1 MLAIRHATLLTP
13 AATLADATVL
23 VDGARVVA
31 AGGPE
36 LAVPAGAAVR
46 DAAGLLLAPGFID
59 LQVNGGF
66 GLDFTAD
73 PETIWDVAAAL
84 PRFGVTAFLPTV
96 ITSPPA
102 TPQTAQRVLAGG
114 PPAGGPGPAL

>member
-13 AATLADATVL
+13 NATRDDATVL
-23 VDGARVVA
+23 LDDGRVA
-31 AGGPE
+31 AVGGPE

-46 DAAGLLLAPGFID
+46 DAAGLLLTPGLID

-102 TPQTAQRVLAGG
+102 KS
-114 PPAGGPGPAL
+114 PPPHPTHHTT